1 MSTSTTR
8 KRNTKQSTSLDQLSA
23 IGVARQSSGD
33 DGSKSIDD
41 QIAAIERAAEAQG
54 FELLDVYVEQD
65 VSGRRTLDKRPGLR
79 RAVADIEAGRAQIV
93 VTAYLDRL
101 VRSTRTQADVVER
114 VEAAGGRV
122 LTLDM
127 GDISHATAASW
138 TSAQMLGV
146 MAESYAR
153 SVAERTAASKARNVA
168 KGVPPFPKIT
178 AAYERIESGD
188 DKGRLRQHPVN
199 APIVREA
206 CELRAK
212 GMSYSKLQ
220 RFLAEHGIVM
230 TVSGVEGMLGSP
242 LLYGEIRF
250 GDLVNP
256 RGIADPVIDRALYR
270 RMHKAKATRG
280 RYAKSE
286 RLLARQGV
294 LVCECGARMTVSS
307 TSPKSAKTYSY
318 YVCGDRTCK
327 RRAIIA
333 AEAVESAARDEA
345 IRLSR
350 NVEGRASAERQLE
363 EARVEY
369 ERANELY
376 QRAIRTLIGRD
387 DEAATKEVLDAL
399 QTDRDDAQARH
410 EHLDA
415 RTTPTL
421 TVRTAHDWDKLTL
434 DEQRGVIRS
443 VLARVVVEHGRG
455 DGRISFEARIL

>member
-8 KRNTKQSTSLDQLSA
+8 KRTKQSTNLDQLTA
-23 IGVARQSSGD
+23 VGVARQSSGD
-33 DGSKSIDD
+33 DGSKSIED
-41 QIAAIERAAEAQG
+41 QIAALERAAEAQG
-54 FELLDVYVEQD
+54 FTLANVYSEQD
-65 VSGRRTLDKRPGLR
+65 VSGRRSLDKRPGLR
-79 RAVADIEAGRAQIV
+79 RAVDDVEAGRAQIV
-93 VTAYLDRL
+93 MTAYFDRL
-101 VRSTRTQADVVER
+101 VRSTKTQAEVVER
-114 VEAAGGRV
+114 IEAAGGRV
-122 LTLDM
+122 ITLDM

-153 SVAERTAASKARNVA
+153 SVGERTAASKARNVA

-199 APIVREA
+199 GPIVREA

-220 RFLAEHGIVM
+220 RFLAEHDIVM
-230 TVSGVEGMLGSP
+230 TVSGVEGMLASP

-294 LVCECGARMTVSS
+294 LVCECDARMTVSS

-318 YVCGDRTCK
+318 YVCGDRTCTH
-327 RRAIIA
+327 RAIIA
-333 AEAVESAARDEA
+333 AEAVESAVRDEA

-369 ERANELY
+369 ERANEAY
-376 QRAIRTLIGRD
+376 QRAIRTLMGRD
-387 DEAATKEVLDAL
+387 DEPAAKEVLDEL
-399 QTDRDDAQARH
+399 QTDRDNAQARH

-421 TVRTAHDWDKLTL
+421 TVRTERDWTRLTL
-434 DEQRGVIRS
+434 DEQRGVVRS
-443 VLARVVVEHGRG
+443 VLARVVVKQGRG
-455 DGRISFEARIL
+455 DGRISFEARTL

>member
-8 KRNTKQSTSLDQLSA
+8 KRTKQSTNLDQLTA
-23 IGVARQSSGD
+23 VGVARQSSGD
-33 DGSKSIDD
+33 DGSKSIED
-41 QIAAIERAAEAQG
+41 QIAALERAAEAQG
-54 FELLDVYVEQD
+54 FTLANVYSEQD
-65 VSGRRTLDKRPGLR
+65 VSGRRSLDKRPGLR
-79 RAVADIEAGRAQIV
+79 RAVDDVEAGRAQIV
-93 VTAYLDRL
+93 MTAYFDRL
-101 VRSTRTQADVVER
+101 VRSTKTQAEVVER
-114 VEAAGGRV
+114 IEAAGGRV
-122 LTLDM
+122 ITLDM

-153 SVAERTAASKARNVA
+153 SVGERTAASKARNVA

-199 APIVREA
+199 GPIVREA

-220 RFLAEHGIVM
+220 RFLAEHDIVM
-230 TVSGVEGMLGSP
+230 TVSGVEGMLASP

-294 LVCECGARMTVSS
+294 LVCECDARMTVSL

-318 YVCGDRTCK
+318 YVCGDRTCTH
-327 RRAIIA
+327 RAIIA
-333 AEAVESAARDEA
+333 AEAVESAVRDEA

-369 ERANELY
+369 ERANEAY
-376 QRAIRTLIGRD
+376 QRAIRTLMGRD
-387 DEAATKEVLDAL
+387 DEPAAKEVLDEL
-399 QTDRDDAQARH
+399 QTDRDNAQARH

-421 TVRTAHDWDKLTL
+421 TVRTERDWTRLTL
-434 DEQRGVIRS
+434 DEQRGVVRS
-443 VLARVVVEHGRG
+443 VLARVVVKQGRG
-455 DGRISFEARIL
+455 DGRISFEARTL